1 MTKDHSTECKNLE
14 IIKPTIK
21 KEINKWEEYKELCIN
36 FLETTDNYNKN
47 YLLKEFNKIYE
58 KGEYEFLK
66 DEKKLL
72 NIIKT
77 WKRNSLKFTQFSIFD
92 KKNLLNNENEIFLR
106 EYKFFYSYDEK
117 KLTPI
122 LNKYAIWIDDLN
134 ISHLRSSKHIF
145 IDGTWYR
152 PNGYEQILII
162 LYKDVITKEK
172 IPGCYIFL
180 NNKRYEINKEV
191 L

>member
-106 EYKFFYSYDEK
+106 EYKFFYSYDK
-117 KLTPI
+117 K
-122 LNKYAIWIDDLN
+122 
-134 ISHLRSSKHIF
+134 S
-145 IDGTWYR
+145 
-152 PNGYEQILII
+152 
-162 LYKDVITKEK
+162 
-172 IPGCYIFL
+172 
-180 NNKRYEINKEV
+180 
-191 L
+191 